1 MKRAAIFCV
10 GLALAACGSNMKP
23 TPEIR
28 TVTVNVPVPVT
39 CVPASANTAPD
50 FKVSLSAFRAAPT
63 PEERYRLAAAGFLER
78 EAWAQEAVAVLR
90 GCRD

>member
-1 MKRAAIFCV
+1 MRMPVVLCASAI
-10 GLALAACGSNMKP
+10 LASCTSSPRP

-39 CVPASANTAPD
+39 CVPASANTSPD

-78 EAWAQEAVAVLR
+78 EAWTQEAVAVLR